1 MQTCFVESATF
12 HSKKIDSGIIETD
25 DLFFPKLDRSF
36 SEIHPR
42 HPHNNILKFEKY
54 IYKLSDTTTEAKPPN
69 SFNNNI
75 CS

>member
-36 SEIHPR
+36 SEIHSR

-54 IYKLSDTTTEAKPPN
+54 I
-69 SFNNNI
+69 
-75 CS
+75 